1 MGVKMAG
8 MKKLIRVTLSPFSP
22 SYFSQFSLHD
32 LVTSLSTSCTSPLSN
47 FTFVKKCLI
56 SIFFTFPPTFRPL
69 SFFALPSPSRSPPPP
84 PFYELLFYSFSSP
97 LIPPSLSLP
106 FLFLTLLH
114 FPLFVCHSTCSFCRL
129 QIIATESCENIFT
142 KLYRRL

>member
-47 FTFVKKCLI
+47 FTFVKSVSSRFSSPSLQP
-56 SIFFTFPPTFRPL
+56 SAPSLF
-69 SFFALPSPSRSPPPP
+69 SPSPLLLAPPPP
-84 PFYELLFYSFSSP
+84 PFYELLSYSFSSP

>member
-8 MKKLIRVTLSPFSP
+8 IKKLIRVTLPPFSP

-56 SIFFTFPPTFRPL
+56 SIFFTFPRTPPPPP
-69 SFFALPSPSRSPPPP
+69 SFFALSSPSRSPRPP
-84 PFYELLFYSFSSP
+84 PFYELLSSSLSSP
-97 LIPPSLSLP
+97 LSLP
-106 FLFLTLLH
+106 FLPNSFT
-114 FPLFVCHSTCSFCRL
+114 FSSFCLSFDL
-129 QIIATESCENIFT
+129 QLLPASDH
-142 KLYRRL
+142 RD